1 MVEPGD
7 PCVPGISGSPSRE
20 ASLNSPARP
29 ALRPSLITKLHRLL
43 LVLLLVHVSAFAE
56 DPGPRSPSSELDSLR
71 LADPA
76 LAVELV
82 AAEPAVASPVSMAWD
97 ESGRLFVAEMQD
109 YPNSPEGGTVRL
121 LRDLDGD
128 GYYERDTV
136 FADHI
141 HFPNSVLPWNGG
153 VLVTAAP
160 DLWFFKD
167 TDGDG
172 KADERRVVFTGF
184 GTGNQQLRANGLF
197 WGLDGWVYG
206 ANGRSDGVVQTRG
219 TDVSIRGRDFRFRPG
234 TGEFE
239 TLAGRSQFGLGR
251 DDWGQRFLS
260 WNTIPVRHEVIP
272 DVDLARNPR
281 TAAAD
286 PLQDCLPPGD
296 RGDVYPRTPP
306 PLVFN
311 NESGQHFNALSGLH
325 VFRGDALGPAYSG
338 NAFVGE
344 SLRNLVHRRVLVP
357 DGPTFRAERRERQ
370 AEFLSSSDPW
380 FHPVAFAT
388 GPDGALYVADFYR
401 RFVEHPDW
409 VAKEMRGRVPW
420 AEGKGHGRIW
430 RIRTRSRMAQTN
442 DLSPFALGG
451 KAARLI
457 QTLDHPNG
465 WHRDTAQRLLFERF
479 PQAPLDALA
488 GAVFAN
494 HTAEG
499 RVASLYSWSAL
510 GGKDPEVLVRAVKD
524 PDPRVRAAAL
534 HWIGVALRPE
544 SSFSENARRRCVNI
558 LTSEAPRFFEKGP
571 GDLTSREG
579 LEFVLALGFVG
590 NSELRESWL
599 ARIPAMTTNHWILLA
614 GASSSQNTNLVALAL
629 PPVSPIRPPPAP
641 MNPDP
646 DRAAVVGRLAP
657 ALQIRGDPARGAEIV
672 SRLCL
677 SCHYLEGRGQRIGP
691 DLSGATARTPESL
704 LVDIFD
710 PGRQIA
716 PDYAEYEIE
725 RNNGDVVTGLIAS
738 ETSTRIILRHPGAPD
753 ESFPRSE
760 VRRVRPT
767 GHSLM
772 PAGFEAGLRLE
783 DIADLISFIRSP
795 DAAPLP

>member
-1 MVEPGD
+1 M
-7 PCVPGISGSPSRE
+7 SPN
-20 ASLNSPARP
+20 LY
-29 ALRPSLITKLHRLL
+29 RLL
-43 LVLLLVHVSAFAE
+43 WVSLLVQGSVHAE
-56 DPGPRSPSSELDSLR
+56 VIGPRSTSSELESLQ

-76 LAVELV
+76 LVVELV
-82 AAEPAVASPVSMAWD
+82 AAEPRVVSPVSMAWD

-109 YPNSPEGGTVRL
+109 YPNSPDGGSIRL

-128 GYYERDTV
+128 GRYERESI
-136 FADHI
+136 FADHL

-160 DLWFFKD
+160 DLWFLKD

-172 KADERRVVFTGF
+172 RADERRVVFTGF

-197 WGLDGWVYG
+197 WGLDGWIYG
-206 ANGRSDGVVQTRG
+206 ANGRSDGKVHRG
-219 TDVSIRGRDFRFRPG
+219 EGPEGAAISIRGRDFRFQPG
-234 TGEFE
+234 SGEFE

-272 DVDLARNPR
+272 DADLARNPR

-286 PLQDCLPPGD
+286 PLQDCLPPGEP
-296 RGDVYPRTPP
+296 GEVFPRTPS

-325 VFRGDALGPAYSG
+325 LFRGDALGSAYSG
-338 NAFVGE
+338 SAFVGE

-357 DGPTFRAERRERQ
+357 DGPTFRAERGETRT
-370 AEFLSSSDPW
+370 EFLSSSDPW

-409 VAKEMRGRVPW
+409 VAREMRDRIPW

-430 RIRTRSRMAQTN
+430 RIRSRSQPARPN
-442 DLSPFALGG
+442 DLSRFASSGNLEL
-451 KAARLI
+451 LI

-479 PQAPLDALA
+479 PHASLDALA
-488 GAVFAN
+488 LAVSEGRSP
-494 HTAEG
+494 EG
-499 RVASLYSWSAL
+499 RVAALYTWSAL
-510 GGKDPEVLVRAVKD
+510 GGTDPEVLGRAVKD
-524 PDPRVRAAAL
+524 SDPHVRAAAL
-534 HWIGVALRPE
+534 HWIGLALRPG
-544 SSFSENARRRCVNI
+544 SPFSEESKRRCDSVLASVAPSI
-558 LTSEAPRFFEKGP
+558 LKRAAAT
-571 GDLTSREG
+571 LNSREG
-579 LEFVLALGFVG
+579 LEFVLAVGFVG
-590 NSELRESWL
+590 DIELRESWL
-599 ARIPAMTTNHWILLA
+599 SRIPEFSTNHWILLA
-614 GASSSQNTNLVALAL
+614 AASGSQKTNLAALAL
-629 PPVSPIRPPPAP
+629 PAAQPARPPPVP
-641 MNPDP
+641 LNPDP
-646 DRAAVVGRLAP
+646 DRAAVVQRLAP
-657 ALQIRGDPARGAEIV
+657 ALQIQGDPARGAEIV

-677 SCHYLEGRGQRIGP
+677 SCHYLKGRGQRIGP
-691 DLSGATARTPESL
+691 DLSGATARSPESL

-725 RNNGDVVTGLIAS
+725 RSSGDVATGLIAS
-738 ETSTRIILRHPGAPD
+738 ETSTRITLRHPGSPD

-772 PAGFEAGLRLE
+772 PAGLEEALRLE
-783 DIADLISFIRSP
+783 DIANLLSFIRSP

>member
-1 MVEPGD
+1 MNAYPE
-7 PCVPGISGSPSRE
+7 SPVLLPLRFPYV
-20 ASLNSPARP
+20 LRVRP
-29 ALRPSLITKLHRLL
+29 AIRPLVTPTLHRLL
-43 LVLLLVHVSAFAE
+43 LVYLLAQSSALAE
-56 DPGPRSPSSELDSLR
+56 DTGPRSPSSELESLQ

-76 LAVELV
+76 LVIELV
-82 AAEPAVASPVSMAWD
+82 AAEPVVVSPVAMAWD
-97 ESGRLFVAEMQD
+97 ESGRLLVAEMRD
-109 YPNSPEGGTVRL
+109 YPNSPDGGAIRL
-121 LRDLDGD
+121 LSDLDGD
-128 GYYERDTV
+128 GRYERETV
-136 FADHI
+136 FADRLQ
-141 HFPNSVLPWNGG
+141 FPNSVLPWNGG

-160 DLWFFKD
+160 DLWFLKD

-172 KADERRVVFTGF
+172 RADERRVVFTGF

-206 ANGRSDGVVQTRG
+206 ANGRSDGRVHVEG
-219 TDVSIRGRDFRFRPG
+219 SPESAAVSIRGRDFRFHPG

-272 DVDLARNPR
+272 DVHLARNPR
-281 TAAAD
+281 TAEAD

-296 RGDVYPRTPP
+296 PGEVFPRTPSP
-306 PLVFN
+306 QVFN
-311 NESGQHFNALSGLH
+311 NESGEHFNALSGLH
-325 VFRGDALGPAYSG
+325 LYRGDALGPAYSG

-357 DGPTFRAERRERQ
+357 DGPTIRAERRETQ
-370 AEFLSSSDPW
+370 TEFLSSSDPW

-409 VAKEMRGRVPW
+409 VARVMRERIPW
-420 AEGKGHGRIW
+420 AEGRGHGRIW
-430 RIRTRSRMAQTN
+430 RIRSRSQGTVTHDPAR
-442 DLSPFALGG
+442 FASGG
-451 KAARLI
+451 KVDLLI

-479 PQAPLDALA
+479 PQSSLSALA
-488 GAVFAN
+488 MSVSEG
-494 HTAEG
+494 HSPEG
-499 RVASLYSWSAL
+499 RVAALYTWAAL
-510 GGKDPEVLVRAVKD
+510 GGKDPEVLDRAVKD
-524 PDPRVRAAAL
+524 SDPHVRAAAL
-534 HWIGVALRPE
+534 HWIGLALRSGSLFTE
-544 SSFSENARRRCVNI
+544 EARRRCAN
-558 LTSEAPRFFEKGP
+558 LLASEAPRILGNTP
-571 GDLTSREG
+571 GILDSREG
-579 LEFVLALGFVG
+579 LEFALAVGFVG
-590 NSELRESWL
+590 DSGLRESWL
-599 ARIPAMTTNHWILLA
+599 TRIPALSTNHWILLA
-614 GASSSQNTNLVALAL
+614 AASGSQNTNLATLAL
-629 PPVSPIRPPPAP
+629 PATLPTRPPPVVL
-641 MNPDP
+641 NPDP
-646 DRAAVVGRLAP
+646 DRAEVVRRLMP
-657 ALQIRGDPARGAEIV
+657 ALQIPGDPARGAEIV

-677 SCHYLEGRGQRIGP
+677 SCHYLKGRGQRIGP
-691 DLSGATARTPESL
+691 DLSGATARSPESL

-716 PDYAEYEIE
+716 PDYAEYEVE
-725 RNNGDVVTGLIAS
+725 RSNGEMVTGLIAS

-760 VRRVRPT
+760 VRSVRST

-772 PAGFEAGLRLE
+772 PAGLEEGLRLE
-783 DIADLISFIRSP
+783 DIADLLSFVRSP